1 MDQKQ
6 DLSIPVITIDGGA
19 ATGKGTVRALVG
31 AALGFHQLD
40 SGVAY
45 RVVGYE
51 CVRLGMMDT
60 PMFWDDI
67 ASTIDI
73 SFEGEQVFLRG
84 QDVTAHIRSEEIGK
98 AASRVSQELAV
109 REELM
114 EFQLSMRKH
123 PGLVADGRD
132 QGFIFETP
140 YRFFLTASPE
150 VKAQRRVAQLAERGV
165 VADYSTV
172 LADIIT
178 RDEEDTKRK
187 IRPLRPHPE
196 ARIIDTDHLNAQEV
210 AERIIKMFRSEL

>member
-1 MDQKQ
+1 MIIK
-6 DLSIPVITIDGGA
+6 DLSVPVIAIDGGA

-40 SGVAY
+40 SGAVY

-73 SFEGEQVFLRG
+73 SFKGEQVFLRG
-84 QDVTAHIRSEEIGK
+84 QDVTEYIRSEEIGK
-98 AASRVSQELAV
+98 AASKVSQESAV

-132 QGFIFETP
+132 QGLIFETP
-140 YRFFLTASPE
+140 FRFFLTASPE
-150 VKAQRRVAQLAERGV
+150 VKAQRRVSQLIARGV

-187 IRPLRPHPE
+187 VKPLRPHPE
-196 ARIIDTDHLNAQEV
+196 ARIIHTDYLSAQAV
-210 AERIIKMFRSEL
+210 AEQIIEVFRLGV